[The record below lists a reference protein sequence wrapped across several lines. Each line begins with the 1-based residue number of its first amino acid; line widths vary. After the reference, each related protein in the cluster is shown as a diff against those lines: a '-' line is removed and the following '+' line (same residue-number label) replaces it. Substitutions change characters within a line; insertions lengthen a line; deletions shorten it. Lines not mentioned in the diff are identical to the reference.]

1 MTNKNPKWTTARVS
15 QSCSTSGT
23 RLVTSV
29 TNLVKIIKEE
39 NEYGTVTI
47 ASGTYLWSFVTQIF
61 SNGNQEIM
69 ASQTHMKSWLQLTT
83 RNPWFSN
90 FCVITIPLS
99 RNSKEYFINGDIYS
113 ICRSCWNVATYK
125 WKVHNGKIEII
136 SIVVKSRS

>member
-1 MTNKNPKWTTARVS
+1 MVR
-15 QSCSTSGT
+15 
-23 RLVTSV
+23 
-29 TNLVKIIKEE
+29 
-39 NEYGTVTI
+39 
-47 ASGTYLWSFVTQIF
+47 
-61 SNGNQEIM
+61 
-69 ASQTHMKSWLQLTT
+69 TT

-136 SIVVKSRS
+136 SIVVKSPLLKICVTNDHKYVPLAIVTVPYSFSSLIMFTRFVTEVTRRVPLVGSKMVI